1 MFFAEM
7 VRIACNTSNP
17 PRCAVAGGLRSY
29 QFHKLLQ
36 MYYLYTNQKDL
47 MTMYKTFASFA
58 AFKAWADNTNDREL
72 VIKVQIVEEYKEEI
86 PTILD
91 KINERCRYDP
101 ENSDYIFTS
110 THKAKGLEWKT
121 VIILDDFFRKDGN
134 EIGAVPGGIF
144 TRPWKNGL
152 EEFGND
158 EKNIL
163 YVAMTR
169 AKKNLVFNF
178 ALLNLL
184 LGNGD
189 TFERVVYMKDRKVY
203 SINLHTRT
211 YRL

>member
-36 MYYLYTNQKDL
+36 MYYLYTNQRHL

-72 VIKVQIVEEYKEEI
+72 VIKIQIVEEYKEEI

-189 TFERVVYMKDRKVY
+189 TFERVVYMKDKKVQGVP
-203 SINLHTRT
+203 
-211 YRL
+211 